1 MELQLTRYDS
11 KNPTITMPV
20 NTPKLFSTLLFC
32 LLCITACDAP
42 QAGKEASTPRLATPT
57 GMAEYLKNIPA
68 VKKVQP
74 WSDEYA
80 PGITITTEHYDIHTT
95 LLDPLMLRQVPGFME
110 SAYRGYQKQLPEPI
124 DTKTRLTIYL
134 FGTRQEWEEFTKK
147 FVGRQWHH
155 YLKIRKG
162 AYYLNGACVA
172 YNIGRKKTFGV
183 LAHEGWHQFNSRHF
197 TYRLPSWLDEGIA
210 TLFETFRYRNGTF
223 YFEPAKNGGRLG
235 GLRKTILTDNM
246 IPLREL
252 IGLNPGYVIDD
263 SESVLAFY
271 SQAYA
276 LVRFLREEDYGKRLG
291 NYQNLLMAGLRGKWP
306 LAPAFRRIA
315 ADRNIPLTGR
325 FNAFVSAKLFKL
337 YIGRDIEQIES
348 EYIAF
353 CKKSV
358 YRVRLAK

>member
-1 MELQLTRYDS
+1 MLPTNCRCTLAVVLLLVAGCETPQVS
-11 KNPTITMPV
+11 KRAT
-20 NTPKLFSTLLFC
+20 
-32 LLCITACDAP
+32 
-42 QAGKEASTPRLATPT
+42 TPRLATPV
-57 GMAEYLKNIPA
+57 GMAEYLKDLPA
-68 VKKVQP
+68 VKKVEP

-110 SAYRGYQKQLPEPI
+110 SAYRGYQNQLPKPI
-124 DTKTRLTIYL
+124 DTKTRLTVYL
-134 FGTRQEWEEFTKK
+134 FGSRQEWEEFTKK
-147 FVGRQWHH
+147 FVGRQWRH

-172 YNIGRKKTFGV
+172 YNIGRKKTFSV
-183 LAHEGWHQFNSRHF
+183 IAHEGWHQFNSRHF

-210 TLFETFRYRNGTF
+210 MHFETFRYGKGRF
-223 YFEPAKNGGRLG
+223 YFEPHKNGGRLA
-235 GLRKTILTDNM
+235 GLRRTILTDNM
-246 IPLREL
+246 IPLNKL

-263 SESVLAFY
+263 TDSVIAFY

-291 NYQNLLMAGLRGKWP
+291 NYQNLLMAGLRGEWP
-306 LAPAFRRIA
+306 LEPALRKIA
-315 ADRNIPLTGR
+315 ADRNIGLTAR
-325 FNAFVSAKLFKL
+325 FNAFVSSKLFSM
-337 YIGRDIEQIES
+337 YIGQDIEQIER

-353 CKKSV
+353 CKKIV